1 MSSHTMRA
9 LRYLA
14 PGQIEVQ
21 EVPRPVPAEGEVL
34 IHVFACGICGSDVH
48 GYLGLTGRRNP
59 MVILGHEFSGEVVE
73 NRVPGSE
80 YEIGAHVI
88 VQPICY
94 CGTCR
99 NCLQGM
105 TNMCLNKRFYGV
117 LSENGAMAEYIAV
130 SEKLLCRMPDDFPP
144 HLGALAEPYAVAYGA
159 VSKLPDLDGRRVLII
174 GAGTIGLCLL
184 QLIRQKRPR
193 QIVVSDLSRTR
204 LDRALSLGADVCINP
219 GTDDFLESVEAC
231 TDGEMIDISVEAV
244 GVQITANQSIQCL
257 KVGGTSIWV
266 GMSQKEMTIN
276 MQDIVCHARTVIGS
290 FNYTQQEF
298 EAAARLITG
307 RQLSADRLVSRV
319 ITLEECPHYFEAIH
333 QNPDDYIK
341 VLVDPRRI

>member
-1 MSSHTMRA
+1 MSNPTMRA

-14 PGQIEVQ
+14 PRQIEVQ

-34 IHVFACGICGSDVH
+34 IRVFACGICGSDVH

-59 MVILGHEFSGEVVE
+59 MVIFGHEFSGEVVE
-73 NRVPGSE
+73 NHVPGSA
-80 YEIGAHVI
+80 YEVGAHVI

-99 NCLQGM
+99 NCRQGM

-130 SEKLLCRMPDDFPP
+130 SEKLLCRMPADFPP

-159 VSKLPDLDGRRVLII
+159 AAKLPDLSGKRVLII

-193 QIVVSDLSRTR
+193 QIVVSDLSRPR
-204 LDRALSLGADVCINP
+204 LERARSLGADVCIHP
-219 GTDDFLESVEAC
+219 DTDGFLESVEAC
-231 TDGEMIDISVEAV
+231 TDGDMMDISVEAV
-244 GVQITANQSIQCL
+244 GVQASANESIQCL
-257 KVGGTSIWV
+257 KAGGTSIWV

-298 EAAARLITG
+298 EAVARMITG
-307 RQLSADRLVSRV
+307 RQLAADRLVSKI
-319 ITLEECPHYFEAIH
+319 ITLEACPHYFEDIH
-333 QNPDDYIK
+333 RHPDDYIK